1 MSRLFLSAYSLLILI
16 LTAPALAQTSH
27 ENPLP
32 TTSASHTQIVLL
44 GTGTPRADPQ
54 RSGPATAVV
63 VNLTGIQPSQLT
75 YLTVFPGPTIPFSS
89 DLNPAVGE
97 VRANLVVAT
106 VPSP

>member
-1 MSRLFLSAYSLLILI
+1 LNIRG
-16 LTAPALAQTSH
+16 LAG
-27 ENPLP
+27 
-32 TTSASHTQIVLL
+32 V
-44 GTGTPRADPQ
+44 PQ
-54 RSGPATAVV
+54 GATAVV

-106 VPSP
+106 VNPVSGHISILNADGAVGVVVDVLGWYS

>member
-1 MSRLFLSAYSLLILI
+1 LNIRG
-16 LTAPALAQTSH
+16 LAG
-27 ENPLP
+27 
-32 TTSASHTQIVLL
+32 V
-44 GTGTPRADPQ
+44 PQ
-54 RSGPATAVV
+54 GATAVV

-106 VPSP
+106 VNPVTGQISILNADGAVGVVVDVLGWYS